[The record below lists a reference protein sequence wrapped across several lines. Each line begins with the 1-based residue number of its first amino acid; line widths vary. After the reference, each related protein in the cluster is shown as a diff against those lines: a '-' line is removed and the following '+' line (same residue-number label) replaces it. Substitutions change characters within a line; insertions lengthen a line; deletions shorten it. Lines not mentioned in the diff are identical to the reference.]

1 MYIPN
6 RRDRRRRRVG
16 LLLGAVFVTFIG
28 LLSGWISIDEARGGV
43 VDAEVVGVRHISSG
57 RRVYDVRF
65 DAAGRACSTRVDSG
79 SSPKPRDVH
88 AGGTSRLRY
97 SASDP
102 CIKVRET
109 GGPSPG
115 PLPVVAPV
123 VAAGLWVG
131 VWRLRPG
138 GGRSKPGRIRRQPG
152 LVTFFESAGQ
162 SAVARVAI
170 RVSAK

>member
-6 RRDRRRRRVG
+6 RRDRRRRRAW
-16 LLLGAVFVTFIG
+16 LLVSAVVLTFVS
-28 LLSGWISIDEARGGV
+28 LLDGWLSIDEARGGV
-43 VDAEVVGVRHISSG
+43 VDAEVVGVRNISSG

-65 DAAGRACSTRVDSG
+65 DAAGRVCSTQVDSG
-79 SSPKPRDVH
+79 SNPKPRDVH
-88 AGGTSRLRY
+88 AGGTSRLHY

-102 CIKVRET
+102 CTKVRET

-115 PLPVVAPV
+115 PLPIVTAL

-138 GGRSKPGRIRRQPG
+138 GGRS
-152 LVTFFESAGQ
+152 
-162 SAVARVAI
+162 
-170 RVSAK
+170 